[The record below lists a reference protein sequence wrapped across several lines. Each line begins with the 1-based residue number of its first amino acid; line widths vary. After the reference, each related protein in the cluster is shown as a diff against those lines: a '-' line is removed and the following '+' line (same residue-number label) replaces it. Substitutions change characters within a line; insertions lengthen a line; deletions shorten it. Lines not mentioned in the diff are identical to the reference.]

1 MMQEK
6 SGGIWGPEGGAGW
19 SIIFNAPYTPTEGC
33 IELKWAVGKGY
44 VAHPDRQTTNRSVG
58 TVIKQLRTRWY
69 NGYINSHGV
78 QITEAQECF
87 RLVEHCERVMQHAI
101 DADYTEFGESEA
113 CVHGN
118 LFCLNNVP
126 EDLTAWKKLAG
137 MDKYV
142 EFALNLDTMFCGDP
156 FTDVQEPEEESEEEE
171 EAL

>member
-1 MMQEK
+1 M
-6 SGGIWGPEGGAGW
+6 
-19 SIIFNAPYTPTEGC
+19 
-33 IELKWAVGKGY
+33 
-44 VAHPDRQTTNRSVG
+44 
-58 TVIKQLRTRWY
+58 
-69 NGYINSHGV
+69 
-78 QITEAQECF
+78 
-87 RLVEHCERVMQHAI
+87 
-101 DADYTEFGESEA
+101 
-113 CVHGN
+113 HGN